1 MENFFLR
8 GFRMWNREK
17 LYQRTV
23 NVRSEIG
30 LRRAFLETKMAAK
43 LKGELN

>member
-8 GFRMWNREK
+8 GFCMWNREK
-17 LYQRTV
+17 LNQCTV
-23 NVRSEIG
+23 IVRSEIG
-30 LRRAFLETKMAAK
+30 LRRAYRETKMAAK